1 MDVVSMSA
9 FLETHVESW
18 PSTLYIHKEARV
30 MSVRKLGFWAIA
42 VLVVASL
49 LLSACQPAA
58 PTAAPPEE
66 EEAVEEEVAEE
77 EAVEEEAVVPVT
89 VRVAMTPFF
98 DYQFWS
104 VADEYGWDD
113 ELGLN
118 LEFTWLTQSGPST
131 EAMAAG
137 SVDTIN
143 TCVVCNFPFYE
154 SVPELQ
160 DFLTVNQ
167 FKGFVVIGRQGQ
179 GYKSYQEFLD
189 ELGDPEAAKQATIA
203 QFEGT
208 TWPEYSANYEPL
220 LRATLGQGGLTLDDI
235 EIITFPDD
243 EKAALAMIGGTGD
256 FYMGGLPSEINLLSN
271 HPDEFFLVGGAE
283 ILGPAG
289 LWYSQIASTEEWLA
303 ANEDAALKIMA
314 MSYRYNRYVQERRDQ
329 ILPIVV
335 EAMNAHSGVAT
346 TEEELSFIFDNFL
359 DFRTYQQEAETCY
372 NPESP
377 LYWGNSAEYYVAQ
390 STDLPEGAD
399 YRVNNPLDEWFE
411 KFMAREDLLEWV
423 DAPLE

>member
-1 MDVVSMSA
+1 M
-9 FLETHVESW
+9 
-18 PSTLYIHKEARV
+18 
-30 MSVRKLGFWAIA
+30 RKLGFWTI
-42 VLVVASL
+42 VALMVAGL

-58 PTAAPPEE
+58 EAP
-66 EEAVEEEVAEE
+66 AEE
-77 EAVEEEAVVPVT
+77 EAAEEAPAEEEAAEEEPMEEEAAEEEPVEEEMAEPVT

-98 DYQFWS
+98 DYQFYP
-104 VADEYGWDD
+104 VADEFGWDE

-118 LEFTWLTQSGPST
+118 LEFTWLTQSGPSI
-131 EAMAAG
+131 EALAAG
-137 SVDTIN
+137 SVDTVN

-154 SVPELQ
+154 SVPEMQ

-189 ELGDPEAAKQATIA
+189 ELGDPEEAKRATIQ
-203 QFEGT
+203 QFKGT
-208 TWPEYSANYEPL
+208 TWPEYTANYEPL
-220 LRATLGQGGLTLDDI
+220 IRATLSQGGLTLDDI
-235 EIITFPDD
+235 ELITFADD

-303 ANEDAALKIMA
+303 ENEDAALKIMA
-314 MSYRYNRYVQERRDQ
+314 MSYRYNRYVQEDRGAVM
-329 ILPIVV
+329 PIVV

-346 TEEELSFIFDNFL
+346 TEEELNFIFDTFL
-359 DFRTYQQEAETCY
+359 DFRTYQQEAETSM
-372 NPESP
+372 NPDSP
-377 LYWGNSAEYYVAQ
+377 LYWGNSAEYYVEQ

-399 YRVNNPLDEWFE
+399 YRKNNPLDEWFA
-411 KFMAREDLLEWV
+411 KFLEREDLLEWV
-423 DAPLE
+423 DQPL

>member
-1 MDVVSMSA
+1 VIS
-9 FLETHVESW
+9 
-18 PSTLYIHKEARV
+18 I
-30 MSVRKLGFWAIA
+30 RKVGFWTIA
-42 VLVVASL
+42 VLIMAGL
-49 LLSACQPAA
+49 LLSACQPSVEA
-58 PTAAPPEE
+58 PVEEGTAEE
-66 EEAVEEEVAEE
+66 EAAVEEEVMAEE
-77 EAVEEEAVVPVT
+77 EAAGEEEMAEEPMAEEEMAGEEEMAEPVT

-98 DYQFWS
+98 DYQFFS
-104 VADEYGWDD
+104 VADEYGWDE

-118 LEFTWLTQSGPST
+118 LDFTWLTQSGPSI
-131 EAMAAG
+131 EALAAG
-137 SVDTIN
+137 SVDTVN

-154 SVPELQ
+154 SVPEMQ

-167 FKGFVVIGRQGQ
+167 FKGFVIIGRQGL
-179 GYKSYQEFLD
+179 GYKSYDEFLD
-189 ELGDPEAAKQATIA
+189 ELGDPEEAKLATIA

-220 LRATLGQGGLTLDDI
+220 IRATIGQGGLTLDDI
-235 EIITFPDD
+235 NIIEFPDD

-289 LWYSQIASTEEWLA
+289 LWYSQVASTEEWLA
-303 ANEDAALKIMA
+303 ENEDAALKIMA
-314 MSYRYNRYVQERRDQ
+314 MSYRYNRYVQEQRDQ

-346 TEEELSFIFDNFL
+346 TEEDLSFIFDTFL
-359 DFRTYQQEAETCY
+359 DFRTYQQEAETSM
-372 NPESP
+372 NPDSP

-390 STDLPEGAD
+390 SQDLPEGAD
-399 YRVNNPLDEWFE
+399 YRANNPLDEWFA
-411 KFMAREDLLEWV
+411 KFMERNDLLEWV
-423 DAPLE
+423 DQPLE